1 MGTFFHAMTLFPDI
15 QQRAKQEID
24 AVVGCEE
31 LVSFKDRPSL
41 PYVEALFR
49 EILRWRPV
57 VPLSVS
63 HASTSNDVY
72 NGYFIPKGAQCRLN
86 IYN

>member
-1 MGTFFHAMTLFPDI
+1 MTLFPDI

-49 EILRWRPV
+49 EILRWSPV

-72 NGYFIPKGAQCRLN
+72 NGYFIPKGAECRLN